1 MFFLLENK
9 ILFLVIPLRKPN
21 LKKCG
26 SFLNGK
32 VHLYYKRL
40 FGDNG
45 VCVFGALTLVGALFI
60 LGEII
65 QMRTT
70 KKQSIITVAGNVRSE
85 QMEKIYL
92 AQAHLWVAEKKLFNS
107 LTDEQK
113 ILYQD
118 YVEKRDAFYRLT
130 GVISEKNV
138 SKEKKK

>member
-1 MFFLLENK
+1 
-9 ILFLVIPLRKPN
+9 
-21 LKKCG
+21 
-26 SFLNGK
+26 
-32 VHLYYKRL
+32 
-40 FGDNG
+40 
-45 VCVFGALTLVGALFI
+45 
-60 LGEII
+60 
-65 QMRTT
+65 MRTT

-130 GVISEKNV
+130 GVMSEKNV